1 MSDPKKPMRL
11 YLVRHGEVVNQ
22 GQDKF
27 LGFTDLGLSP
37 RGKKQVQALAE
48 YLKEVSLDQAYAS
61 DLIRARESAGIICK
75 DRDIKPNVCP
85 AFREMNMGE
94 WDGKSWEE
102 IKKKYPE
109 AKPRFF
115 SDLKKFHFPGG
126 ENWSQFRNRV
136 LKGMKILL
144 KENQGKDT
152 LLVAHAGVNRII
164 LAQAL
169 GLPFKNMFLMDQG
182 YACLNI
188 IQYYKR
194 GSRVVLIY
202 WRY

>member
-1 MSDPKKPMRL
+1 
-11 YLVRHGEVVNQ
+11 VVQEGQ
-22 GQDKF
+22 GKF

-37 RGKKQVQALAE
+37 RGKKQVQSLAE
-48 YLKEVSLDQAYAS
+48 YIGGVSLDRVYAS
-61 DLIRARESAGIICK
+61 DLIRARDSAGIICK
-75 DRDIKPNVCP
+75 DRNIKPKVWP

-102 IKKKYPE
+102 VKKKYPE

-136 LKGMKILL
+136 LEGMKILL
-144 KENQGKDT
+144 KEDQGEDI
-152 LLVAHAGVNRII
+152 LVVAHAGVNRII

-169 GLPFKNMFLMDQG
+169 GLPFKNMFLMDQA

-188 IQYYKR
+188 IQYYKT
-194 GSRVVLIY
+194 GSRVVLMNGVFY
-202 WRY
+202 KSRE